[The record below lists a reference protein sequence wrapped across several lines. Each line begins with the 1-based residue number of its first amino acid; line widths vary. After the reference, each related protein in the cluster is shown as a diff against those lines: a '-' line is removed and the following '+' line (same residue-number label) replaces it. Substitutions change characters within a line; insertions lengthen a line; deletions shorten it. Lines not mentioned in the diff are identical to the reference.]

1 MEVAIDQRR
10 RHQPAGRIDGA
21 ARLAGDARLD
31 TDDLAAGAGDVDTG
45 AAVRQARILDE
56 KIERTGHQRSSL
68 RNGISRLAGAS
79 ALRETNAIATMVKTK
94 GSIRNT

>member
-1 MEVAIDQRR
+1 MEVAVDEGR
-10 RHQPAGRIDGA
+10 RHQPAAGIDDA
-21 ARLAGDARLD
+21 ARFAGDPCFDA
-31 TDDLAAGAGDVDTG
+31 DDLAAGAGDVDAG
-45 AAVRQARILDE
+45 AAVRQGGSLDE